1 MNDDLYNFPTPQQK
15 YAQWMSAGCPLIE
28 PIKDANNTT
37 VCWGYHGLPKTPMA
51 GFFVRV
57 DPSEFAM
64 YNMPIEG
71 MPQEM
76 EVGV

>member
-1 MNDDLYNFPTPQQK
+1 MTDSLCQYPTSQQK
-15 YAQWMSAGCPLIE
+15 YAQWISAGCPPIE
-28 PIKDANNTT
+28 RIADE
-37 VCWGYHGLPKTPMA
+37 CWGYHGLKKTPMA

-57 DPSEFAM
+57 DPSDFAM
-64 YNMPIEG
+64 YNMPIDG